1 MIPVTPTNMVG
12 QEVWARMPGR
22 PGEPMGVESNV
33 ELMGFV
39 LSEYWLANQ
48 KAWKCKAFESH
59 GVWTSHPEEEV
70 LNIKSI
76 RLPLSNGA
84 QFKYQQQVSVRP
96 ATDHWVVNGNIVP
109 KTGRIEA
116 GWCERSPSSNGSR
129 LKYSYWVRCELPGVP
144 ASSKWYQQEDLE
156 YTLPV
161 AQGIPRSPVWSWL
174 APALSHV
181 PTTRNLLS
189 LLSLLRD
196 CNRDRLSSAS
206 RLNRYQNV
214 FTNPLHPLG
223 MYTAFPT

>member
-1 MIPVTPTNMVG
+1 MVVSSSSFGHFFEVVSNQVPLTLTLLQG

-39 LSEYWLANQ
+39 LSEHWLSNQ
-48 KAWKCKAFESH
+48 KVWRCKAFESH

-76 RLPLSNGA
+76 RMPLSNGA
-84 QFKYQQQVSVRP
+84 QFKYQQQVSIRP

-129 LKYSYWVRCELPGVP
+129 LKYSYWVRCELPGMP
-144 ASSKWYQQEDLE
+144 ATSKWYQQEDLE
-156 YTLPV
+156 YSLPV
-161 AQGIPRSPVWSWL
+161 AQGVPR
-174 APALSHV
+174 
-181 PTTRNLLS
+181 R
-189 LLSLLRD
+189 
-196 CNRDRLSSAS
+196 
-206 RLNRYQNV
+206 
-214 FTNPLHPLG
+214 
-223 MYTAFPT
+223 